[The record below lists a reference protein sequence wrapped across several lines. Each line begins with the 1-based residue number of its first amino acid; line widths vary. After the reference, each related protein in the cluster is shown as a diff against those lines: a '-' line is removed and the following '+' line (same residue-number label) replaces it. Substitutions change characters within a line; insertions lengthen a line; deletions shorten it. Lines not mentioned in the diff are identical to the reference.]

1 MTPRPI
7 TLRPDLDLIAHLVPG
22 SSRVLDLGCG
32 DGALLHHL
40 MAEHDCTG
48 TGVEI
53 DPEKVLAA
61 IAAGVPVMELDLD
74 ADLQLFAAASYD
86 TVVLSRTIQT
96 IRRPELVLREM
107 ARIGSRL
114 IVSAPNFG
122 LLQHRLMLLSGR
134 MPMSRELPYSWYDTP
149 NLRFTTLVDL
159 EDLFA
164 KLGLVIDQRINL
176 SVAGE
181 PVGKGFRAANLR
193 AGAAVY
199 VLSQG

>member
-1 MTPRPI
+1 M
-7 TLRPDLDLIAHLVPG
+7 TLRPDLNLIAHLIPG

-32 DGALLHHL
+32 DGALLQHL
-40 MAEHDCTG
+40 IADHDCSG

-61 IAAGVPVMELDLD
+61 IIAGVPVVELDLD
-74 ADLQLFAAASYD
+74 ADLAMFASGSYD
-86 TVVLSRTIQT
+86 VVVLSRTIQT
-96 IRRPELVLREM
+96 IRHPELVLQEM
-107 ARIGSRL
+107 ARIGERL
-114 IVSAPNFG
+114 IVSVPNFG
-122 LLQHRLMLLSGR
+122 LLQHRLMLLRGH

-164 KLGLVIDQRINL
+164 KLGLLIDQRINL
-176 SVAGE
+176 SLKGE
-181 PVGKGFRAANLR
+181 PLGGRFRAANLR

-199 VLSQG
+199 VLTQR

>member
-1 MTPRPI
+1 M
-7 TLRPDLDLIAHLVPG
+7 TLRPDLNLIAHLVPG

-32 DGALLHHL
+32 DGALLQHL
-40 MAEHDCTG
+40 IADHDCSG

-53 DPEKVLAA
+53 DPGKVLSA
-61 IAAGVPVMELDLD
+61 IIAGVPVVELDLD
-74 ADLQLFAAASYD
+74 ADLAMFTSDSYD
-86 TVVLSRTIQT
+86 VVVLSRTIQT
-96 IRRPELVLREM
+96 LRHPEPVLQQM

-114 IVSAPNFG
+114 IVSVPNFG
-122 LLQHRLMLLSGR
+122 LLQHRLMLLRGH

-164 KLGLVIDQRINL
+164 KLSLVIDQRINL
-176 SVAGE
+176 SLKGE
-181 PVGKGFRAANLR
+181 PLGGRFRAANLR

-199 VLSQG
+199 VLSQN

>member
-1 MTPRPI
+1 M
-7 TLRPDLDLIAHLVPG
+7 TLRPDLNLIAHLIPG

-32 DGALLHHL
+32 DGALLQHL
-40 MAEHDCTG
+40 IADHDCSG

-61 IAAGVPVMELDLD
+61 IIAGVPVVELDLD
-74 ADLQLFAAASYD
+74 ADLAMFASGSYD
-86 TVVLSRTIQT
+86 MVVLSRTIQT
-96 IRRPELVLREM
+96 IRHPEFVLQEM
-107 ARIGSRL
+107 ARIGERL
-114 IVSAPNFG
+114 IVSVPNFG
-122 LLQHRLMLLSGR
+122 LLQHRLMLLRGH

-164 KLGLVIDQRINL
+164 KLGLLIDQRINL
-176 SVAGE
+176 SLKVNPG
-181 PVGKGFRAANLR
+181 GRFRAANLR

-199 VLSQG
+199 VLTQR

>member
-1 MTPRPI
+1 M

-32 DGALLHHL
+32 DGTLLQHL
-40 MAEHDCTG
+40 IADHDCTG
-48 TGVEI
+48 TGVDT
-53 DPEKVLAA
+53 DPDKVLAA
-61 IAAGVPVMELDLD
+61 IIAGVPVLELDLD
-74 ADLQLFAAASYD
+74 ADLSLFATASFD
-86 TVVLSRTIQT
+86 VVVLSRTIQT
-96 IRRPELVLREM
+96 IRRPELVLKEM
-107 ARIGSRL
+107 ARIGERL
-114 IVSAPNFG
+114 IVSVPNFG
-122 LLQHRLMLLSGR
+122 LLQHRLMLLRGH

-176 SVAGE
+176 SLGGE
-181 PVGKGFRAANLR
+181 PLGKGFRAANLR

-199 VLSQG
+199 VLSQR

>member
-1 MTPRPI
+1 MN
-7 TLRPDLDLIAHLVPG
+7 LRPDLDLIAHLVPNA
-22 SSRVLDLGCG
+22 SRVLDLGCG

-40 MAEHDCTG
+40 MTEHGCTG

-53 DPEKVLAA
+53 DPDKVLAA
-61 IAAGVPVMELDLD
+61 IVAGVPVMELDLD
-74 ADLQLFAAASYD
+74 EDLSLFASASYD

-96 IRRPELVLREM
+96 IRRPEVVLREM
-107 ARIGSRL
+107 ARIAGRL
-114 IVSAPNFG
+114 IVSVPNFG
-122 LLQHRLMLLSGR
+122 LLQHRLMLLRGR

-176 SVAGE
+176 TLAGE
-181 PVGKGFRAANLR
+181 RLGKHLRAANLR

-199 VLSQG
+199 VLSRG

>member
-1 MTPRPI
+1 M
-7 TLRPDLDLIAHLVPG
+7 TLRPDLNLIAHLVPG

-32 DGALLHHL
+32 DGTLLQHL
-40 MAEHDCTG
+40 IADHDCTG

-53 DPEKVLAA
+53 DPEMVLGA
-61 IAAGVPVMELDLD
+61 IDSGVPVMELDLD
-74 ADLQLFAAASYD
+74 ADLALFDTGSFD

-96 IRRPELVLREM
+96 LRHPELVLREM
-107 ARIGSRL
+107 ARIGRQL
-114 IVSAPNFG
+114 IVSVPNFG
-122 LLQHRLMLLSGR
+122 LLQHRLMLLRGR

-164 KLGLVIDQRINL
+164 KLGLAIEQRINL
-176 SVAGE
+176 SLTGD
-181 PVGKGFRAANLR
+181 PLGKGFRAANLR

-199 VLSQG
+199 ELRGV

>member
-1 MTPRPI
+1 M
-7 TLRPDLDLIAHLVPG
+7 TLRPDLNLIAQQIPR

-32 DGALLHHL
+32 DGSLLDHL
-40 MAEHDCTG
+40 ITEHGCTG

-53 DPEKVLAA
+53 DPDKVLAA
-61 IAAGVPVMELDLD
+61 ISSGVPVMELDLD
-74 ADLQLFAAASYD
+74 ADLGLFAAASYD

-96 IRRPELVLREM
+96 IRRPEVVLREM
-107 ARIGSRL
+107 IRIAGRL
-114 IVSAPNFG
+114 IVSVPNFG
-122 LLQHRLMLLSGR
+122 LLQHRLMLLRGR

-164 KLGLVIDQRINL
+164 RLGLEIEQRINL
-176 SVAGE
+176 SLAGE
-181 PVGKGFRAANLR
+181 PLGKRLRAANLR

-199 VLSQG
+199 VLGRG